1 MRLGPSQM
9 TDFIGAG
16 GMGEVYRA
24 RDTHRRARHASSDE
38 NRWAHSYP
46 RSSQHVLSMQSE
58 VAAAVAEAVNRVLMA
73 NAVTPAA
80 PAHV

>member
-1 MRLGPSQM
+1 MKCTGPVIR
-9 TDFIGAG
+9 TVELVD
-16 GMGEVYRA
+16 
-24 RDTHRRARHASSDE
+24 ASSDE

-58 VAAAVAEAVNRVLMA
+58 VVAAVAEAVNRVLMA